1 MVQIYIFKKYS
12 GTFFK
17 NSQQNY
23 LYVIQSYQNC
33 NKKLTF
39 KQLCYYFRDEISIY
53 LFCLSKEISF
63 YIFVKI

>member
-39 KQLCYYFRDEISIY
+39 KPLCYYFRD
-53 LFCLSKEISF
+53 
-63 YIFVKI
+63 